1 MQWQYSVA
9 SPPPSDYPD
18 YVPESP
24 PPVNSLGSNI
34 TEAVTLQRHLHCQV
48 VRLACKM

>member
-24 PPVNSLGSNI
+24 PPVNSLGSSI
-34 TEAVTLQRHLHCQV
+34 TETPALSGST
-48 VRLACKM
+48 ACV